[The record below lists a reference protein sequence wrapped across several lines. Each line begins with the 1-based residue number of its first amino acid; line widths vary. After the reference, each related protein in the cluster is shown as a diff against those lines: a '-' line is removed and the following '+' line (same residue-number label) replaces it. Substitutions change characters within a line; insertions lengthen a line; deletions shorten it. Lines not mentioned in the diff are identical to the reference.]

1 MRTHTHTTHRGHL
14 AQVAGAFHQSHLPPR
29 DTRGADGAL
38 CAVPG
43 GRRPAGAAQAGT
55 SCGLITEDGD
65 PREQSSGPGQRV
77 RRAPQSP
84 AVPQASKERS
94 GGGAGMG
101 APNAGPKTGR
111 AGLDEVATSP
121 CTHPGGLAGVGC
133 GDSEGRV
140 DLVSVLKDARGLAKK
155 TKGRAGS
162 AAWERP
168 QLDTEKAPEGA
179 QRAVMPPPGRPPGF
193 SRSPGRAEGGLTGF
207 SVTRGCKLLANT
219 MRDLQPKR
227 PWKPRSSRAWTL
239 GQRGLLGPLRATE
252 SGVSGP
258 MGCLEPGGS

>member
-14 AQVAGAFHQSHLPPR
+14 AQVAGAFHQSRLPPR
-29 DTRGADGAL
+29 DARGADGAL

-101 APNAGPKTGR
+101 LPTQDPKLAELGWTRWPRAPARTQ
-111 AGLDEVATSP
+111 ADL
-121 CTHPGGLAGVGC
+121 
-133 GDSEGRV
+133 RV
-140 DLVSVLKDARGLAKK
+140 W
-155 TKGRAGS
+155 
-162 AAWERP
+162 AAVT
-168 QLDTEKAPEGA
+168 L
-179 QRAVMPPPGRPPGF
+179 
-193 SRSPGRAEGGLTGF
+193 RAEWTWSL
-207 SVTRGCKLLANT
+207 
-219 MRDLQPKR
+219 
-227 PWKPRSSRAWTL
+227 SSRTQGVW
-239 GQRGLLGPLRATE
+239 QRKLKGELGLLRGRGR
-252 SGVSGP
+252 S
-258 MGCLEPGGS
+258 